1 MTIMCAVILEVNQD
15 SLLVRD
21 SATSQEVLVHTS
33 CTCGFQRN
41 DRVNILYNGAMT
53 MSIPP
58 QINAIRIVRVPFRR
72 CPR

>member
-1 MTIMCAVILEVNQD
+1 MERMCAVILEVNSD

-21 SATSQEVLVHTS
+21 HKTRQEVLVRTS

-41 DRVNILYNGAMT
+41 DRVMVVYNGAMT

-58 QINAIRIVRVPFRR
+58 QINAIRVTRTPFNR

>member
-1 MTIMCAVILEVNQD
+1 MTMMCAVVLEVNRD

-21 SATSQEVLVHTS
+21 NQTSQEVLVRTS

-41 DRVNILYNGAMT
+41 DRVNILYNGIMT

-58 QINAIRIVRVPFRR
+58 QINAIRISRVPFHRSR
-72 CPR
+72 